1 MTPEPMTA
9 QSPWTIA
16 RLLKWTAGHFRDKG
30 VDEPKL
36 AAEILLAH
44 ALGCERIH
52 LYTRFDEVPDESVL
66 STLRELVREGALL
79 APIAYL
85 VGYKEFF
92 SLTFGVTPDVLIPRP
107 ETEALVESAVDLCG
121 SARGAA
127 VHFLD
132 LGTGSG
138 CVAIA
143 ILKQL
148 PDARATAT
156 DISTAALEV
165 ARRNADRHGVADR
178 IAFVEADRL
187 ELPANVVPTSG
198 FDWIISNPPYVSEA
212 DMPSLPANVRDHEP
226 TIALT
231 PGGDGLDFYRAMAT
245 DGPGVLQAGGSVL
258 VEIGAGQG
266 NDVAAIFTQD
276 GAFDHAGTH
285 RSPTD
290 PHDRVMRFAKV

>member
-1 MTPEPMTA
+1 MTPEPTTA

-16 RLLKWTAGHFRDKG
+16 RLLKWTAGHFREKG
-30 VDEPKL
+30 VDEPRL

-44 ALGCERIH
+44 ALGCQRIH
-52 LYTRFDEVPDESVL
+52 LYTRFDEVPGQDVL
-66 STLRELVREGALL
+66 NTLRELVREGALL
-79 APIAYL
+79 TPIAYL

-92 SLTFGVTPDVLIPRP
+92 SLTFEVTRDVLVPRP
-107 ETEALVESAVDLCG
+107 ETEMLVESAINLCG

-127 VHFLD
+127 AQFLE

-148 PDARATAT
+148 PEAHATAT
-156 DISTAALEV
+156 DISAAAIEV
-165 ARRNADRHGVADR
+165 ARRNADRHAVANR

-187 ELPANVVPTSG
+187 KLPPNVVPTSG
-198 FDWIISNPPYVSEA
+198 FDWIVSNPPYVSKA
-212 DMPSLPANVRDHEP
+212 DMASLPANVREHEP

-231 PGGDGLDFYRAMAT
+231 PGGDGLDFYRAMAV
-245 DGPGVLQAGGSVL
+245 DGPGVLQTGGSVL

-266 NDVAAIFTQD
+266 DDVANVFTQD
-276 GAFDHAGTH
+276 GAFDHVETH